1 MATRRP
7 KVPRATPAA
16 PKSPDTGDGG
26 DVIQA
31 DFSGSRGAQA
41 HAAGSAAP
49 GPRTPG
55 MSAGQHAGS
64 ARPGGSASATAPRS
78 SAPPKPGA
86 ATPGTHKPGAAKHGS
101 DEQDSVK
108 HGSDQQDSVKQE
120 SGKQGSVKHTVKQ
133 DSVKQG
139 AANQGAA
146 KQDSAKRPV
155 RQGTDKHGPAK
166 QSKGGDARAAGNHD
180 PVPAKAFSG
189 RMLALFVV
197 MIAITIMLAPTV
209 KIFFEKRAEI
219 AALQADI
226 SDKQAQ
232 QNELRR
238 QVSRWQDPN
247 YVKQQ
252 ARDRINMVM
261 PGETGYWV
269 FGSDLPAGS
278 SSGAAGAGS
287 AQDPAE
293 LPWVDSLWE
302 SIRRSATD

>member
-7 KVPRATPAA
+7 KVPRAAPAA
-16 PKSPDTGDGG
+16 PKSPETGDGG

-31 DFSGSRGAQA
+31 DFRGHAASPVHGHRQDGPRPEAGRAASGKAATDRQSPSTGPGGAGA
-41 HAAGSAAP
+41 TKTGSAGAGATKAGSA
-49 GPRTPG
+49 G
-55 MSAGQHAGS
+55 AGATMAAGRQGATSHAGS
-64 ARPGGSASATAPRS
+64 GRPPAR
-78 SAPPKPGA
+78 
-86 ATPGTHKPGAAKHGS
+86 
-101 DEQDSVK
+101 
-108 HGSDQQDSVKQE
+108 QE
-120 SGKQGSVKHTVKQ
+120 E
-133 DSVKQG
+133 
-139 AANQGAA
+139 A
-146 KQDSAKRPV
+146 
-155 RQGTDKHGPAK
+155 
-166 QSKGGDARAAGNHD
+166 

-189 RMLALFVV
+189 RLLALAVV

-226 SDKQAQ
+226 SAKQSQ
-232 QNELRR
+232 QNDLRR

-269 FGSDLPAGS
+269 FGSDLPAGDTG
-278 SSGAAGAGS
+278 GAAGAAAS
-287 AQDPAE
+287 QDPAK
-293 LPWVDSLWE
+293 LPWVDTLWE

>member
-16 PKSPDTGDGG
+16 PKSPEAGDGG

-31 DFSGSRGAQA
+31 DFGGRTAPGHVASPARSNRANTATNNDADAAGPKAGAAKASAAKAGATQAGAPKAGAAKAAGRPGATASTSGAGKA
-41 HAAGSAAP
+41 AAGS
-49 GPRTPG
+49 
-55 MSAGQHAGS
+55 
-64 ARPGGSASATAPRS
+64 
-78 SAPPKPGA
+78 
-86 ATPGTHKPGAAKHGS
+86 
-101 DEQDSVK
+101 DE
-108 HGSDQQDSVKQE
+108 
-120 SGKQGSVKHTVKQ
+120 
-133 DSVKQG
+133 
-139 AANQGAA
+139 A
-146 KQDSAKRPV
+146 
-155 RQGTDKHGPAK
+155 
-166 QSKGGDARAAGNHD
+166 

-189 RMLALFVV
+189 RMLALAVV

-226 SDKQAQ
+226 SAKQSQ
-232 QNELRR
+232 QNDLRR

-269 FGSDLPAGS
+269 FGSDLPAGDS
-278 SSGAAGAGS
+278 GGAAGAAAS
-287 AQDPAE
+287 QDPAK
-293 LPWVDSLWE
+293 LPWVDTLWE

>member
-31 DFSGSRGAQA
+31 DFGGSRGAQA
-41 HAAGSAAP
+41 HPPGNAAP

-55 MSAGQHAGS
+55 RTAGQHAGNAAS
-64 ARPGGSASATAPRS
+64 ARMGGSASAASPSAAAPKNA
-78 SAPPKPGA
+78 APTNAAKSGA
-86 ATPGTHKPGAAKHGS
+86 ATPG
-101 DEQDSVK
+101 
-108 HGSDQQDSVKQE
+108 
-120 SGKQGSVKHTVKQ
+120 KQGTP
-133 DSVKQG
+133 KQG
-139 AANQGAA
+139 PA
-146 KQDSAKRPV
+146 KQ
-155 RQGTDKHGPAK
+155 GTNKHGPAK
-166 QSKGGDARAAGNHD
+166 QPNGGNEPTAENLD

-293 LPWVDSLWE
+293 LPWVDSLWD

>member
-16 PKSPDTGDGG
+16 PKSPEAGDGG

-31 DFSGSRGAQA
+31 DFGGRTAPGHAASPAGGPHRDSSRPDSSQPEAGRPAPGKAATDRQPAPARPNRANTATNNDAEAAGHKAGASRAGAAKAGVTKAGAPKAAGRPGATASASGAGKA
-41 HAAGSAAP
+41 AAGS
-49 GPRTPG
+49 
-55 MSAGQHAGS
+55 
-64 ARPGGSASATAPRS
+64 
-78 SAPPKPGA
+78 
-86 ATPGTHKPGAAKHGS
+86 
-101 DEQDSVK
+101 DE
-108 HGSDQQDSVKQE
+108 
-120 SGKQGSVKHTVKQ
+120 
-133 DSVKQG
+133 
-139 AANQGAA
+139 A
-146 KQDSAKRPV
+146 
-155 RQGTDKHGPAK
+155 
-166 QSKGGDARAAGNHD
+166 

-189 RMLALFVV
+189 RMLALAVV

-226 SDKQAQ
+226 SAKQSQ
-232 QNELRR
+232 QNDLRR

-269 FGSDLPAGS
+269 FGSDLPAGDS
-278 SSGAAGAGS
+278 GGAAGAAAS
-287 AQDPAE
+287 QDPAK
-293 LPWVDSLWE
+293 LPWVDTLWE

>member
-26 DVIQA
+26 DVIRA
-31 DFSGSRGAQA
+31 DFGASRDAPP
-41 HAAGSAAP
+41 HAAPSHTAP
-49 GPRTPG
+49 
-55 MSAGQHAGS
+55 SH
-64 ARPGGSASATAPRS
+64 GGKAATAP
-78 SAPPKPGA
+78 A
-86 ATPGTHKPGAAKHGS
+86 
-101 DEQDSVK
+101 
-108 HGSDQQDSVKQE
+108 
-120 SGKQGSVKHTVKQ
+120 
-133 DSVKQG
+133 
-139 AANQGAA
+139 
-146 KQDSAKRPV
+146 
-155 RQGTDKHGPAK
+155 
-166 QSKGGDARAAGNHD
+166 AAGKNTPASGTPASGTGASGTAKPSMGHTAAADGHID

-219 AALQADI
+219 AALEADI
-226 SDKQAQ
+226 SAKESQ
-232 QNELRR
+232 QDDLRR

-269 FGSDLPAGS
+269 FGSDLPAGAS
-278 SSGAAGAGS
+278 GGAAGAGS
-287 AQDPAE
+287 QQDPAE

>member
-1 MATRRP
+1 MVTRRP

-31 DFSGSRGAQA
+31 DFGGSRGAQG
-41 HAAGSAAP
+41 HTAGSAS
-49 GPRTPG
+49 TPAG
-55 MSAGQHAGS
+55 SSSGAGQHNA
-64 ARPGGSASATAPRS
+64 ARQ
-78 SAPPKPGA
+78 GA
-86 ATPGTHKPGAAKHGS
+86 AKQNGVKQGTAKPGAAKQS
-101 DEQDSVK
+101 RD
-108 HGSDQQDSVKQE
+108 
-120 SGKQGSVKHTVKQ
+120 
-133 DSVKQG
+133 G
-139 AANQGAA
+139 A
-146 KQDSAKRPV
+146 V
-155 RQGTDKHGPAK
+155 PAG
-166 QSKGGDARAAGNHD
+166 QNLD

-293 LPWVDSLWE
+293 LPWVDSLWD